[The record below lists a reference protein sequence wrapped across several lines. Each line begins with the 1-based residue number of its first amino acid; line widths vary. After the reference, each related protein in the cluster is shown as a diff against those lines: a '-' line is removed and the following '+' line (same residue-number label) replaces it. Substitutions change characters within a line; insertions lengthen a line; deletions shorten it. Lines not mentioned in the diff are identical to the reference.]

1 MTLAVHW
8 PRSTRVPASED
19 ASSSSMLS
27 GAPRG
32 TEELDTGNGPPAQR
46 DWRREFGLL
55 ALGLLGVL
63 IFFAGYATGQ
73 HDNTFRT
80 SWYAPLRG
88 TSAAPFAVG
97 SVQGGRIEPAG
108 NTPLLVTVRDLRIL
122 PANEHYVLYVLYA
135 KHAAARCG
143 DFSVGEGTTQMH
155 MNYPGLSTEPHGWKI
170 TRERQGQ
177 TGAGVVVAR
186 TPQR

>member
-1 MTLAVHW
+1 M
-8 PRSTRVPASED
+8 
-19 ASSSSMLS
+19 
-27 GAPRG
+27 
-32 TEELDTGNGPPAQR
+32 
-46 DWRREFGLL
+46 
-55 ALGLLGVL
+55 

-88 TSAAPFAVG
+88 TSAAPLAVG
-97 SVQGGRIEPAG
+97 SVQGGPIEPAG

-122 PANEHYVLYVLYA
+122 PSNERYVLYVLYA

-143 DFSVGEGTTQMH
+143 DFSVGEGTTQVH
-155 MNYPGLSTEPHGWKI
+155 MNYPGLSTEPRGWKI

-177 TGAGVVVAR
+177 TGIGVVVAQSPER
-186 TPQR
+186 